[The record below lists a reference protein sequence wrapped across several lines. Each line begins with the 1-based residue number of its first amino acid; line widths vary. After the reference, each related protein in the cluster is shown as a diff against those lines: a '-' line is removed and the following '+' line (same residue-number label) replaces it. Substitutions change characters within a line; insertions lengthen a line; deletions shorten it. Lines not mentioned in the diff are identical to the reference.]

1 MSNKSRG
8 FIPNFSN
15 AYNREKFDILRN
27 PDYSGYRNAVPEPSK
42 YYKNIVKNS
51 AEIEVPAVEVYNR
64 MGYFGAKP
72 QNSSEQYAIL
82 NPAQQAKLGYASGG
96 FVPNFAAEQ
105 FAGAI
110 SEAMQKV
117 LSPLVERAGTSVSN
131 SNVINVNDQR
141 SYETNSDKV
150 NGIMEFLYSQFPK
163 EMGRKMGPKSV

>member
-1 MSNKSRG
+1 
-8 FIPNFSN
+8 
-15 AYNREKFDILRN
+15 
-27 PDYSGYRNAVPEPSK
+27 
-42 YYKNIVKNS
+42 
-51 AEIEVPAVEVYNR
+51 

-105 FAGAI
+105 FAGVI

-117 LSPLVERAGTSVSN
+117 LSPLVDRAGTSVSN